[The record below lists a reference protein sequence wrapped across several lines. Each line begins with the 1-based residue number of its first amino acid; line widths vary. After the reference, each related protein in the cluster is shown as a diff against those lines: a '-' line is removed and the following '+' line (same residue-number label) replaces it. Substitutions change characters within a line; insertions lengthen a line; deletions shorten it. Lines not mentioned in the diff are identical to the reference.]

1 MKSRARTGFRIG
13 AIRWQSYGA
22 AGLQDTSKTFVSQH
36 YTVNPKEI
44 RDLVSVMKSEFRTNG
59 SHIEVKQCTLCS
71 KGNRSKPDNLWKLY
85 INPNGSYHCFR
96 CSQGGSWFNL
106 KQRVLGDPGP
116 LFAPIETDEC
126 REEVQLPDQ
135 QSAFLHTKVSFHLF
149 MYSFLNFCNHLF
161 YFLCQVL
168 FGVNPLPYAAEVL
181 NYLLDVRQLDKK
193 VLQRYGVGCSSQS
206 FMNDKNEYVSESCVT
221 FPWYVSVSTVRK
233 LTESDVEADAHT
245 DSSGAFII
253 ERIKH
258 RALSGKGKQ
267 RLLPKGG
274 GWGFFGWHLV
284 KPTDSSIII
293 TEGEFDAMAVSQV
306 TTALP
311 PDHLFYRIPSISLP
325 NGCNSLPPELV
336 ERLERF
342 SKIYLWMDNDDSGI
356 ASAHKFA
363 AKLGLHRCYLVNPP
377 LNLPAGRSEW
387 PKDANDALRQDVDIV
402 ALLEK
407 SYLMRHEKILT
418 FSDLRVQA
426 LLSQRDSKQFDGTP
440 TPSIPRLTGILK
452 GFRKGE
458 LVVFTGPT
466 GCGKK

>member
-1 MKSRARTGFRIG
+1 M
-13 AIRWQSYGA
+13 
-22 AGLQDTSKTFVSQH
+22 
-36 YTVNPKEI
+36 
-44 RDLVSVMKSEFRTNG
+44 
-59 SHIEVKQCTLCS
+59 
-71 KGNRSKPDNLWKLY
+71 
-85 INPNGSYHCFR
+85 
-96 CSQGGSWFNL
+96 
-106 KQRVLGDPGP
+106 
-116 LFAPIETDEC
+116 
-126 REEVQLPDQ
+126 
-135 QSAFLHTKVSFHLF
+135 
-149 MYSFLNFCNHLF
+149 
-161 YFLCQVL
+161 
-168 FGVNPLPYAAEVL
+168 LPYAAEVM

-193 VLQRYGVGCSSQS
+193 VLQRYGVGCSIQS

-221 FPWYVSVSTVRK
+221 FPWYTSVSRASK
-233 LTESDVEADAHT
+233 FAESPVASDAPV
-245 DSSGAFII
+245 DSSGAFVI
-253 ERIKH
+253 ERVKH

-284 KPTDSSIII
+284 KPVDSSIII
-293 TEGEFDAMAVSQV
+293 TEGEFDAMAVSQ
-306 TTALP
+306 TTSSLS
-311 PDHLFYRIPSISLP
+311 PDHSFHRVPSVSLP

-342 SKIYLWMDNDDSGI
+342 SKIYLWMDNDISGI
-356 ASAHKFA
+356 ASARKFA

-387 PKDANDALRQDVDIV
+387 PKDANDALRQGVDLV
-402 ALLEK
+402 TLLEK

-440 TPSIPRLTGILK
+440 TPSVPRLTGILK

-466 GCGKK
+466 GCGKSYLPFFNFTLFLNVRFLHFYFLE